1 MKYKFLSFLLSMV
14 VGSMAFAN
22 EPVEKYPR
30 YRGYYSF
37 ETWFASANAGA
48 QVFMGDHDKQENFGK
63 RITPTIS
70 VSVGKWLNPSFGV
83 RGSING
89 GQIVGLTQTKALAS
103 SDKMII
109 DAPHYLYR
117 QKFNYIHA
125 HADLMFHWSNDAYDV
140 NLNRTYNLIPY
151 AGIGIMAGL
160 NKQKET
166 KFSPNL
172 GVIQTIRLTDK
183 WDLNLDIMGNI
194 VGDAF
199 DGEKGGNKFEGR
211 VAATVGFTYNFR

>member
-1 MKYKFLSFLLSMV
+1 
-14 VGSMAFAN
+14 
-22 EPVEKYPR
+22 
-30 YRGYYSF
+30 
-37 ETWFASANAGA
+37 
-48 QVFMGDHDKQENFGK
+48 MGDHDKQENFGK

-70 VSVGKWLNPSFGV
+70 VSVGKWLNP
-83 RGSING
+83 
-89 GQIVGLTQTKALAS
+89 
-103 SDKMII
+103 
-109 DAPHYLYR
+109 
-117 QKFNYIHA
+117 
-125 HADLMFHWSNDAYDV
+125 
-140 NLNRTYNLIPY
+140 NLIPY

-211 VAATVGFTYNFR
+211 VAATVGLTYNFR

>member
-1 MKYKFLSFLLSMV
+1 MV

-48 QVFMGDHDKQENFGK
+48 QVFVGDHDKQENFGK

-70 VSVGKWLNPSFGV
+70 VSVGKWLNP
-83 RGSING
+83 
-89 GQIVGLTQTKALAS
+89 
-103 SDKMII
+103 
-109 DAPHYLYR
+109 
-117 QKFNYIHA
+117 
-125 HADLMFHWSNDAYDV
+125 
-140 NLNRTYNLIPY
+140 NLIPY
-151 AGIGIMAGL
+151 AGIGIMTGL

-211 VAATVGFTYNFR
+211 VAATVGFTYNLR